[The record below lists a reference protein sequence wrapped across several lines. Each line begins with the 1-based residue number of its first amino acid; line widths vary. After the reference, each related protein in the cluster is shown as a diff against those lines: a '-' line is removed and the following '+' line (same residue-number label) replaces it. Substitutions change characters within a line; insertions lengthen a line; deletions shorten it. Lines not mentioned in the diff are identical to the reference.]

1 MPLLAEQAQGEAVS
15 EQRSAEAEVAAEGAG
30 VAYPLEARPRPV
42 VTALLGLQHVLAM
55 FVGIVTP
62 PLILAGHLKL
72 DLQETSFLVSMA
84 LIASGLTTFLQIRR
98 WGPVGSGLLG
108 VQGTSFT
115 FLKPALHA
123 ASVGGLPLVLGM
135 AIITAPLEMVM
146 SRFVRL
152 SRRLF
157 PPVVMGTVVTLIG
170 LELVRVGITDLGGGH
185 GAPDFGHPRHLL
197 LGLLVLAVVVLVS
210 RWGRGLL
217 QVSAVAIGLAVGY
230 AVAAALGMVDFGGLD
245 QVGWVTVPR
254 PLKYGLA
261 FDVKLVLPWLVAY
274 LVTTIETMG
283 DLTASAQNSGER
295 VDTPLHTRRLAGGVL
310 ADALGSVLAGL
321 LNTLPNTT
329 FSQNNGVILITRA
342 GARVI
347 GYAAGAILLV
357 LGLFPKVGGLL
368 GVMPPAVL
376 GGATVAMFGLVAV
389 SGLKIIAS
397 AGFTERN
404 LFILAISLGLG
415 LGVSIVPEVVGK
427 LPELLQGVLSSGMA
441 VGALT
446 ATTLHL
452 VIPADR
458 KPPPSDAAKE

>member
-1 MPLLAEQAQGEAVS
+1 
-15 EQRSAEAEVAAEGAG
+15 
-30 VAYPLEARPRPV
+30 
-42 VTALLGLQHVLAM
+42 M
-55 FVGIVTP
+55 F
-62 PLILAGHLKL
+62 
-72 DLQETSFLVSMA
+72 DL
-84 LIASGLTTFLQIRR
+84 
-98 WGPVGSGLLG
+98 
-108 VQGTSFT
+108 
-115 FLKPALHA
+115 
-123 ASVGGLPLVLGM
+123 
-135 AIITAPLEMVM
+135 
-146 SRFVRL
+146 
-152 SRRLF
+152 
-157 PPVVMGTVVTLIG
+157 
-170 LELVRVGITDLGGGH
+170 
-185 GAPDFGHPRHLL
+185 
-197 LGLLVLAVVVLVS
+197 
-210 RWGRGLL
+210 
-217 QVSAVAIGLAVGY
+217 
-230 AVAAALGMVDFGGLD
+230 
-245 QVGWVTVPR
+245 
-254 PLKYGLA
+254 
-261 FDVKLVLPWLVAY
+261 KLVLPWLVAY

-368 GVMPPAVL
+368 AVMPPAVL

-427 LPELLQGVLSSGMA
+427 LPKLLQGVLSSGMA

-452 VIPADR
+452 VIPAQR
-458 KPPPSDAAKE
+458 KPPSSHAANE